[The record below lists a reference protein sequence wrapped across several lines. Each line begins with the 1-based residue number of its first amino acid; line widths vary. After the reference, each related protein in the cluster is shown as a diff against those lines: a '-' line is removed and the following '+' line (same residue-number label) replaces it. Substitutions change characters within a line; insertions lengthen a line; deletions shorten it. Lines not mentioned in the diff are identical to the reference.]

1 MSQIV
6 VELRHVNKKFKR
18 KNILNNVNLK
28 IYENHVYG
36 FSGPNGAGK
45 TLTFKTILG
54 FIKPNNGDVIVEGK
68 LIRKEVMFAENIGFS
83 IQEYGVLGDKTATE
97 NLSLLNILNNQ
108 DETAD
113 MNIQQLLS
121 YVGLDPNNKD
131 KVNHY
136 SLGMKQ
142 RLSLAVALLNGNK
155 ILIFDEPTNAL
166 DDSGQDFLVAMINDL
181 KLQGKTILISSHDKY
196 FLNQVSDHIFK
207 FNEGTIVGEQIL

>member
-1 MSQIV
+1 
-6 VELRHVNKKFKR
+6 
-18 KNILNNVNLK
+18 
-28 IYENHVYG
+28 
-36 FSGPNGAGK
+36 
-45 TLTFKTILG
+45 
-54 FIKPNNGDVIVEGK
+54 
-68 LIRKEVMFAENIGFS
+68 VMFAENIGFS

-108 DETAD
+108 VETAD
-113 MNIQQLLS
+113 TNIQQLLS

-131 KVNHY
+131 KVKHY

-142 RLSLAVALLNGNK
+142 RLSLAVALLNDNK

-181 KLQGKTILISSHDKY
+181 KLKGKTILISSHDKY